1 MRRPCISRDTPYL
14 ACCEACGYTGRMVLY
29 RSRKR
34 KKLAAEIRPD
44 EIFVDSSNAAHFD
57 RDRFEGRLEQ
67 PLSRRSFVVAE
78 IILGLLVAVLVF
90 RAGDL
95 QIVHGATFATR
106 AQENQLAQ
114 TTLFADRGVILDRT
128 GIPLAYNQRQSV
140 TDDFAKRMYADFRG
154 LSHVVGYVQP
164 PAKDDTGTYY
174 RTAFV
179 GLDGAE
185 KAFNDQL
192 AGQNGMQLT
201 ETDAQ
206 GKVVSQSAEQPPQQG
221 QQVTLSIDANVT
233 QALYD
238 SIAAVAQKSHF
249 QGGAG
254 VIMDIKTGELLAL
267 TSYPDY
273 PQQGLTDGDPAAI
286 AAVNAN
292 PYQPFLDR
300 ATEGLYAPGSIVKP
314 IVATAALTE
323 GVIDENKQILSTGS
337 ISIPNPYNPTHP
349 SVFLDWRAN
358 GWVDVRHALAF
369 SSDVYFYEVGG
380 GYNVPGQP
388 VQQGLGIAKL
398 DEYFKMFGFG
408 QDPGLKGFT
417 DASGNIPSPAWKA
430 ATFPSDPTWY
440 LGDTYHTAIG
450 QYGVQVSP
458 LQAVREAAAIANG
471 GTLLTPQL
479 LASSTPEGTQL
490 DVSSHALEVVREGMR
505 LGVTDGIS
513 QSVKFDALH
522 VAAKTGTA
530 QVGVNN
536 AYENSWMIGFF
547 PYENPR
553 WAYAV
558 VLERTPTGT
567 LMGSPAVM
575 NKLFTWMMANTPQ
588 YLTSP

>member
-1 MRRPCISRDTPYL
+1 
-14 ACCEACGYTGRMVLY
+14 MVLGSW
-29 RSRKR
+29 RR
-34 KKLAAEIRPD
+34 KKRLQTEIRPD
-44 EIFVDSSNAAHFD
+44 EILIDSSNLPAFD

-67 PLSRRSFVVAE
+67 PLSRKSFLMAAVCAAV
-78 IILGLLVAVLVF
+78 LLVAYTA
-90 RAGDL
+90 RAGTL
-95 QIVHGATFATR
+95 ELVHGATYAAR
-106 AQENQLAQ
+106 AEENQLAQ
-114 TTLFADRGVILDRT
+114 KIIFADRGIITDRN
-128 GIPLAYNQRQSV
+128 GVPLAYNERQSV
-140 TDDFAKRMYADFRG
+140 GNDFAQRMYADFRG

-164 PAKDDTGTYY
+164 PAKDSTGTYF
-174 RTAFV
+174 RTTFT

-185 KAFNDQL
+185 KAYNDEL
-192 AGQNGMQLT
+192 GGQNGVELT

-206 GKVVSQSAEQPPQQG
+206 GHIVSQSVTQPAQQG
-221 QQVTLSIDANVT
+221 QKITLSIDASVT
-233 QALYD
+233 QSLYD
-238 SIAAVAQKSHF
+238 SIATVAQKADY

-273 PQQGLTDGDPAAI
+273 PQQALSDGDSAAI
-286 AAVNAN
+286 AALDAN
-292 PYQPFLDR
+292 QLQPFLDR
-300 ATEGLYAPGSIVKP
+300 ATDGLYAPGSIVKP

-337 ISIPNPYNPTHP
+337 ISIPNIYNPSHP

-388 VQQGLGIAKL
+388 VQAGLGIAKL

-408 QDPGLKGFT
+408 QNPGLAGFT
-417 DASGNIPSPAWKA
+417 NATGNIPSPAWKA
-430 ATFPSDPTWY
+430 VTFPSDPTWY

-471 GTLLTPQL
+471 GTLLTPKL
-479 LASSTPEGTQL
+479 LASSTPEGVTL
-490 DVSSHALEVVREGMR
+490 PVSAHALEVVREGMR

-513 QSVKFDALH
+513 QSVLFSGLE

-530 QVGVNN
+530 QLGVNN
-536 AYENSWMIGFF
+536 EYENSWMIGFF
-547 PYENPR
+547 PYDHPR
-553 WAYAV
+553 YAYAV

-567 LMGSPAVM
+567 LMGSPKVM
-575 NKLFTWMMANTPQ
+575 NLFLTWMMANAPQ
-588 YLTSP
+588 YLQ